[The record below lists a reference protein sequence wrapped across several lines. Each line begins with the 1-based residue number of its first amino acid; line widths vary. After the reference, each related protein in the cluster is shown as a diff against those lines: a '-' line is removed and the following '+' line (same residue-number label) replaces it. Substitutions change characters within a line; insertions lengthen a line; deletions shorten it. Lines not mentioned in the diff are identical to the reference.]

1 VISVHHVILFKTY
14 VIYVISAELP
24 CSSLTVTMNTKA
36 ELPDGGWGWA
46 VVAGTAI
53 INIFNQSLL
62 SMFGLIFGGKLESM
76 AGTTGVTTVMSLNC
90 TISNF
95 SGFLIS
101 PLSKYFSTKQ
111 ITQIGVLLVSAGMV
125 LSTYTKSYTRV
136 TLGYGVLTGLG
147 LGLIASST
155 FLIINSYFDKNKSQA
170 VGLSMAGTSVG
181 QMGMPLIVALLI
193 EYYSYDGTILILG
206 GLSLHGLIGSM
217 FFDPVSEHMLPR
229 NKPKTKR
236 FFSRLRDRISCLRNR
251 NSVVIENNLQ
261 SNRSDCAIANK
272 CSNNNVDGEANLI
285 KPELTNREPVICNEL
300 SIENEKSVDI
310 MNGSRQEGGEEGVM
324 PNNLQTEPA
333 DKFHFSASD
342 TEDNKV
348 EEEERMLRKP
358 DFLYVKL
365 ATKHFANCTRGRSSS
380 DFLEKYDS

>member
-1 VISVHHVILFKTY
+1 
-14 VIYVISAELP
+14 
-24 CSSLTVTMNTKA
+24 
-36 ELPDGGWGWA
+36 
-46 VVAGTAI
+46 
-53 INIFNQSLL
+53 
-62 SMFGLIFGGKLESM
+62 
-76 AGTTGVTTVMSLNC
+76 
-90 TISNF
+90 
-95 SGFLIS
+95 
-101 PLSKYFSTKQ
+101 
-111 ITQIGVLLVSAGMV
+111 
-125 LSTYTKSYTRV
+125 
-136 TLGYGVLTGLG
+136 
-147 LGLIASST
+147 
-155 FLIINSYFDKNKSQA
+155 
-170 VGLSMAGTSVG
+170 
-181 QMGMPLIVALLI
+181 
-193 EYYSYDGTILILG
+193 
-206 GLSLHGLIGSM
+206 
-217 FFDPVSEHMLPR
+217 MLPR

-365 ATKHFANCTRGRSSS
+365 ATKHFANCMRGRSSS